1 LVNVLMAIDFKIF
14 PWKIKITYVHRYGFF
29 TDFTFMCIAITH
41 LKLLLNFLPNNY
53 YAGKFSYSPI
63 YFDFCRIP

>member
-41 LKLLLNFLPNNY
+41 SNYLLNFLPN
-53 YAGKFSYSPI
+53 I
-63 YFDFCRIP
+63 